1 MNLSRRWTFLLL
13 LAALSLTEAKLA
25 QAQSIMNVP
34 EGPLSDQYFTKQML
48 NDEEWNDS
56 KLFPSIN
63 PKSRAETDPTYQE
76 EDYLRLPWYA
86 RKSQVAQLIAGIFQ
100 YRVLGLFHHRSRY
113 YAKMYQKWTER
124 TPIKFNYLKIHSN
137 RYQPRIEDSLT
148 FINSLHEY
156 RGISDKAIGYC
167 YGVSDVFK
175 KFTQLAFFSE
185 NIAPE
190 DQVPEKGTDE
200 WFDYYLE
207 RLGDVVNGDAAFF
220 PGFKNL
226 RELTMVPEF
235 EFFLKVQVTKQWK
248 RLATLR
254 TTLAS
259 YWHNTDE
266 MDADEVHELVTNLK
280 KRLKRGEFP
289 KISFASAISKTFLTG
304 GARTHVVLATKVEEL
319 PEQKITRIHIWD
331 IDFYAEDLV
340 KRPYFLEIK
349 YDDEGTPTTRYQ
361 EWANPSHDTKR
372 SELRT
377 EIPGDRI
384 GKVLVSGENN
394 EEVVDTID
402 SLEEFCAAPPAGHP
416 EIKTECDRAQS
427 LEEL

>member
-1 MNLSRRWTFLLL
+1 MLT
-13 LAALSLTEAKLA
+13 ALVLGEAGLA

-34 EGPLSDQYFTKQML
+34 EGRLPDQYFTKQML

-63 PKSRAETDPTYQE
+63 PKSRAETDPTYAE
-76 EDYLRLPWYA
+76 EDYLRLPWYE
-86 RKSQVAQLIAGIFQ
+86 RKLQVVQLVTGFFQ
-100 YRVLGLFHHRSRY
+100 YSVLGFFHHQPKY
-113 YAKMYQKWTER
+113 YQKMYRKWSER
-124 TPIKFNYLKIHSN
+124 TPVKFNYLKIHAN
-137 RYQPRIEDSLT
+137 RYQPKIEDSLT

-185 NIAPE
+185 SIAPE
-190 DQVPEKGTDE
+190 DQVPAKGSDE
-200 WFDYYLE
+200 WYDYYLE
-207 RLGDVVNGDAAFF
+207 RLHDVVNGDAAFF

-235 EFFLKVQVTKQWK
+235 EFFLKIEVTRQWK
-248 RLATLR
+248 RLASLRSTLS
-254 TTLAS
+254 S
-259 YWHNTDE
+259 YWHNTEE
-266 MDADEVHELVTNLK
+266 MEADEVSELVTNLK

-331 IDFYAEDLV
+331 IDFYAEDLI

-349 YDDEGTPTTRYQ
+349 YDDEGNPTTRYQ

-372 SELRT
+372 SLLRK

-402 SLEEFCAAPPAGHP
+402 SIEEFCTNPPAGHP
-416 EIKTECDRAQS
+416 EIKAECARAQS
-427 LEEL
+427 LEEI